1 MRTRRTTLALVA
13 ALTIAGVVT
22 ASPATA
28 AGDGLS
34 PSWGGAGDGTSV
46 ADPGRP
52 IGDTA
57 PVTGQGSPIG
67 DATARPGGRIGD
79 AAARPGGRI
88 GWHGCQTAP
97 DDTLGRSLDSAGARC
112 GELTVPLDHT
122 RPTGPKITVALA
134 RTPATDPARRRGVL
148 FINPG
153 GPGVPGMEQVLLG
166 AYMPEVAARYDLVG
180 MDPRFVGRSTPLD
193 CRWDTD
199 TPLRSAGPDRRSFE
213 ESVAFARSL
222 AAGCARAARETGSTQ
237 AESSQP
243 EGNRSGNAQPEGS
256 RPGSAQPEGSRPG
269 SAQPEGSR
277 PGSAQPSPGAETAQD
292 RDRNNRLAHASTRE
306 TARDMDAVRTALGED
321 HISYFGVSYGTYL
334 GAVYLQMFP
343 GRADRFVLDSAVDP
357 SATGLGTFPRQGPAL
372 TAALREWAA
381 WTARRDSTYHLGAS
395 AESVLATVDGVH
407 RESARRALR
416 VGRYQIDVHVLPLV
430 LYAQLADDGDEAR
443 AGLAADVRVLADA
456 ARGDTVVPGAG
467 LDQLLAG
474 VTTGAGPATDRAG
487 TPILCADRA
496 PSRYPE
502 TYFRDIE
509 AHRADEPLFGALT
522 RNVTPCTFWPVRQA
536 ERPTVVHNGVPA
548 LIVGAAGDPWTPY
561 PGQQAMHRALS
572 GSRMVTVRGA
582 FRHGVYL
589 VAGNA
594 CVDASVSTYLTTGVL
609 PATDKNC

>member
-13 ALTIAGVVT
+13 ALTIAGVV
-22 ASPATA
+22 SGGPATA
-28 AGDGLS
+28 VGATAGDAS
-34 PSWGGAGDGTSV
+34 PVARGRSGATAGDASPVALGPAGAAASV
-46 ADPGRP
+46 AGPG
-52 IGDTA
+52 G
-57 PVTGQGSPIG
+57 PIG
-67 DATARPGGRIGD
+67 DAV
-79 AAARPGGRI
+79 ARPGGRI
-88 GWHGCQTAP
+88 GWHGCQVAP
-97 DDTLGRSLDSAGARC
+97 DDALGRSLDAAGARC

-122 RPTGPKITVALA
+122 RPNGPKITVALA
-134 RTPATDPARRRGVL
+134 RTLATDPARRRGVL

-199 TPLRSAGPDRRSFE
+199 TPLRSAGPDRRTFA

-222 AAGCARAARETGSTQ
+222 AAGCARAAREAGSAQ
-237 AESSQP
+237 AGGSQ
-243 EGNRSGNAQPEGS
+243 
-256 RPGSAQPEGSRPG
+256 PGSAEAGSSQAG
-269 SAQPEGSR
+269 S
-277 PGSAQPSPGAETAQD
+277 AQD
-292 RDRNNRLAHASTRE
+292 RDRLDRLAHASTRE
-306 TARDMDAVRTALGED
+306 TARDMDAIRTALGED
-321 HISYFGVSYGTYL
+321 RISYFGVSYGTYL
-334 GAVYLQMFP
+334 GSVYLQMFP
-343 GRADRFVLDSAVDP
+343 RRADRFVLDSAVDP

-381 WTARRDSTYHLGAS
+381 WAARHDGTYHLGAS
-395 AESVLATVDGVH
+395 AENVLATVDGIH
-407 RESARRALR
+407 QASARRALR

-430 LYAQLADDGDEAR
+430 LFAQLADDGDEAR
-443 AGLAADVRVLADA
+443 AALAADVRVLADA
-456 ARGDTVVPGAG
+456 ARGGTVVPGAG
-467 LDQLLAG
+467 LNQLLAG
-474 VTTGAGPATDRAG
+474 VTTGAAPATDRAG
-487 TPILCADRA
+487 TPVLCADRV
-496 PSRYPE
+496 PSPDPE

-548 LIVGAAGDPWTPY
+548 LVVGAAGDPWTPY

-589 VAGNA
+589 VAGNT
-594 CVDASVSTYLTTGVL
+594 CVDTAVSTYLTTGVL
-609 PATDKNC
+609 PATDQTC